1 MESLLTGDL
10 LNWLGSHTRWLGL
23 AIFLI
28 ALAESL
34 AIAGLL
40 IPGVLLLFAAS
51 ALAGGGDLG
60 LLATLSWAFAG
71 AVCGDL
77 LSFALG
83 RWFHQDI
90 RRMRLF
96 ARHLHWLDRGE
107 SFFRRYGTYSIV
119 LGRFIGPIR
128 PIIPLVAGMFDMPFW
143 RFVLVNILSALAW
156 APVYVLPGYV
166 AGNATRWPVP
176 ESFWN
181 EALMLAGA
189 LAGFATALLF
199 VLRTQKRWSS
209 LAAAAICLGTLLI
222 LTSAAPWLGIL
233 YSTLDGWLSNTE
245 LTLLPALTPLAGEAF
260 LLLSYLPILLA
271 LALLR
276 RGWAVLLLLV
286 SSLLCLAVGLLPGA
300 GSTHLALVL
309 NLLLS
314 IIMLSNRHQSFWL
327 RLSWGLYAAPLCA
340 LPIITWLTLPLSLPV
355 VLASILQ
362 AASATLLAFWLI
374 ERAAPLPALPRPWSL
389 LLPGWPLVV
398 GVLLLAGF

>member
-10 LNWLGSHTRWLGL
+10 LSWLGSHTRWLGL

-40 IPGVLLLFAAS
+40 IPGVLLLFAAA
-51 ALAGGGDLG
+51 ALAGGGNLSM
-60 LLATLSWAFAG
+60 LATLSWAFAG

-96 ARHLHWLDRGE
+96 ARHPHWLDRGE
-107 SFFRRYGTYSIV
+107 SFFRRYGIYSIV

-128 PIIPLVAGMFDMPFW
+128 PIIPMVAGMFDMPFL
-143 RFVLVNILSALAW
+143 RFLLVNILSALAW
-156 APVYVLPGYV
+156 APVYVLPGYI

-181 EALMLAGA
+181 EALLLAGA
-189 LAGFATALLF
+189 LAGLATALLF
-199 VLRTQKRWSS
+199 VLRTQQRWSS
-209 LAAAAICLGTLLI
+209 LAAAVLCLGMLLAI
-222 LTSAAPWLGIL
+222 SNATPWLSVL
-233 YSTLDGWLSNTE
+233 YATLDGWLINSE
-245 LTLLPALTPLAGEAF
+245 LPLLPPLAPLAGEAF
-260 LLLSYLPILLA
+260 LFLSYLPILLA
-271 LALLR
+271 LAILR

-286 SSLLCLAVGLLPGA
+286 SSLLCLAIGLLPGA
-300 GSTHLALVL
+300 GSSHLALVL
-309 NLLLS
+309 NLLMS
-314 IIMLSNRHQSFWL
+314 VIMLSNRQQSFWL

-374 ERAAPLPALPRPWSL
+374 ERAAPLSPLPRPWSL
-389 LLPGWPLVV
+389 LLPGWPLMV
-398 GVLLLAGF
+398 GGLLLAGL